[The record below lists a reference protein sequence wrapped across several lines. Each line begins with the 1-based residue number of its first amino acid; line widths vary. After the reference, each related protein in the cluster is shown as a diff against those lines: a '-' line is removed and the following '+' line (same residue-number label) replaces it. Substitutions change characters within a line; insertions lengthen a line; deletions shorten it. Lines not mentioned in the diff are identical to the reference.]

1 MANVQQRAVERIVGR
16 SLLTTE
22 TLASEERA
30 RIVRRLAGLFNEVSD
45 GQLLA
50 EAAGMLAEFQPVL
63 EETVAE
69 AEVAGSIAGVSKV
82 INDLPAES
90 RRDIESTPPTGP
102 PGTGG
107 LIFPT
112 TPQDPIITFPVI
124 DRAAESLAQSRV
136 LSRQDFLELGRSA
149 RLDAFTVAQQTS
161 VDTLSTIR
169 DVLAETIEEGASLQA
184 FKDKLTDGLEGSFL
198 GPAHLETVFRTN
210 VQTRFNN
217 AFRETAKDPIVSAVF
232 PYQQYFAVRDDR
244 ARQEH
249 RDLEF
254 LGLNGTNIY
263 RVDDPFWNL
272 FLPPW
277 DYNCRCGINLLTIE
291 RAAELGVKEAQE
303 WLRTGVPPLVP
314 EWRLDDIPFRPPPD
328 FQNERLVA

>member
-1 MANVQQRAVERIVGR
+1 MANVQQRTVERIVGR

-22 TLASEERA
+22 TLASEQRA
-30 RIVRRLAGLFNEVSD
+30 RIVRLLASLFNEVSGD
-45 GQLLA
+45 QLLSA
-50 EAAGMLAEFQPVL
+50 AAGMLAEFQPIL

-69 AEVAGSIAGVSKV
+69 AEVAGSIAGVALV
-82 INDLPAES
+82 INGLPAS
-90 RRDIESTPPTGP
+90 AKRDIESTPPTAP

-112 TPQDPIITFPVI
+112 MPEDPIITFPVI

-149 RLDAFTVAQQTS
+149 MLDAFTVARETS
-161 VDTLSTIR
+161 EDALSTIR

-184 FKDKLTDGLEGSFL
+184 FRQKLTDGLEGSFL
-198 GPAHLETVFRTN
+198 GPAHIETVFRTN

-217 AFRETAKDPIVSAVF
+217 AFRETANDPIVSAVF
-232 PYQQYFAVRDDR
+232 PYQEYIAIRDDR
-244 ARQEH
+244 ARQQH
-249 RDLEF
+249 LDLEK
-254 LGLNGTNIY
+254 LGLNGTNVY
-263 RVDDPFWNL
+263 RLDDPFWNL

-291 RAAELGVKEAQE
+291 QAAARGVKEAQE
-303 WLRTGVPPLVP
+303 WLRTGVPPVVP

>member
-1 MANVQQRAVERIVGR
+1 MANVQQRTVERIVGR

-22 TLASEERA
+22 TLASEQRA
-30 RIVRRLAGLFNEVSD
+30 RIVRRLASLFNELSGD
-45 GQLLA
+45 QLLA
-50 EAAGMLAEFQPVL
+50 EAAGMLAQFQPIL
-63 EETVAE
+63 EKTVAE
-69 AEVAGSIAGVSKV
+69 AEVAGSIAGVSTV
-82 INDLPAES
+82 INGLPAAS
-90 RRDIESTPPTGP
+90 KRDIESTPPAAP

-107 LIFPT
+107 LVFPT
-112 TPQDPIITFPVI
+112 MPEDPIITFPVI

-136 LSRQDFLELGRSA
+136 LSRQDFLEIGRSA

-161 VDTLSTIR
+161 EDTLSSIR

-184 FKDKLTDGLEGSFL
+184 FRAKLTDGLEGSFL

-217 AFRETAKDPIVSAVF
+217 AFRETASDPIVASVF
-232 PYQQYFAVRDDR
+232 PYQEYIPIRDDR
-244 ARQEH
+244 TREEH
-249 RDLEF
+249 RALEF

-263 RVDDPFWNL
+263 RVDDPFWNE

-277 DYNCRCGINLLTIE
+277 DYMCRCGINLLTIE
-291 RAAELGVKEAQE
+291 RTAAKGVKEAQE
-303 WLRTGVPPLVP
+303 WLRTGEPPVVP
-314 EWRLDDIPFRPPPD
+314 EWRLADIPFRPPPD